1 MLDILSYLRALPSL
15 LYLDIAVL
23 LLTASASRASKRDY
37 K

>member
-1 MLDILSYLRALPSL
+1 MLDILSYPRDLPPL

-23 LLTASASRASKRDY
+23 LLAASASRASKRDY